1 MTDNLE
7 AWAGRTI
14 MKAIR
19 RRKPRA
25 SFIEEDLVIT
35 LDDLPPVESA
45 STTQQVP
52 DEQQASSD
60 NQNNAGSAQQEIE
73 MAVDDASTPSPE

>member
-1 MTDNLE
+1 
-7 AWAGRTI
+7 

-19 RRKPRA
+19 KRKPRA
-25 SFIEEDLVIT
+25 SFVEEDLVIT

-60 NQNNAGSAQQEIE
+60 NQNNAGIDQQDIE
-73 MAVDDASTPSPE
+73 MAVDGTSTPTPE